1 MGKIHRSG
9 VPSTRHV
16 ASHARCTDLTRENVR
31 TPSRATRPG
40 DVNDVN
46 DRPSVWFHTF
56 GCKANQYD
64 TERIRQELE
73 LRGAETALRADQADV
88 AVINTCTVTNQA
100 DANARRLVRRLRRQR
115 PDLRIVVAG
124 CSTSFREAEYRAL
137 EQVDGVVPGHDPSAV
152 AELLPQL
159 GDSAAADPVTAGRSD
174 ASFAPLQRN
183 ARGTRA
189 WLKIQDGCDRKCS
202 FCATRIARGAS
213 VSRPV
218 AEVVAEAATLARA
231 HPELVITG
239 IHIGHYGKDLDT
251 DPGRDGPRTP
261 ASLATLC
268 ERLLEEV
275 PARFR
280 LSSIEATE
288 IDDRL
293 VDLLAASDGHLAPH
307 LHIPMQSGSDRV
319 LRLMRRW
326 HTREAYRARVLHIA
340 ERLAAV
346 DSGAF
351 GLGADII
358 VGFPGEGEEEFEET
372 RALVEELPYTYL
384 HVFPYSVRDGTVAAS
399 LPNRVPGDVAA
410 ARSRTLRDL
419 GLRKGR
425 GYSEGRVGSIADI
438 VVEGRDDRVAG
449 VTGDYLRVELLGR
462 ATPGDRFAAPLRG
475 QAGRLT
481 AEVPANA
488 AAAAV

>member
-1 MGKIHRSG
+1 MS
-9 VPSTRHV
+9 
-16 ASHARCTDLTRENVR
+16 
-31 TPSRATRPG
+31 
-40 DVNDVN
+40 DVNDK
-46 DRPSVWFHTF
+46 PSVWFHTF

-73 LRGAETALRADQADV
+73 LRGAETALHADAADI

-100 DANARRLVRRLRRQR
+100 DANARRLVRRLRRQH

-124 CSTSFREAEYRAL
+124 CSTSFREAEYHAL
-137 EQVDGVVPGHDPSAV
+137 EEVDGVVPGHDPSAV
-152 AELLPQL
+152 ARLVPQL
-159 GDSAAADPVTAGRSD
+159 GDSGAAGPVTAGVSH
-174 ASFAPLQRN
+174 ASSAPLQRN

-218 AEVVAEAATLARA
+218 DDVVAEAATLARA
-231 HPELVITG
+231 HPELVLTG
-239 IHIGHYGKDLDT
+239 IHIGHYGKDLPADSR
-251 DPGRDGPRTP
+251 RDGPRTSS
-261 ASLATLC
+261 SLATLC

-275 PARFR
+275 PVRLR

-293 VDLLAASDGHLAPH
+293 VDLLAASDGRLAPH
-307 LHIPMQSGSDRV
+307 LHVPLQSGSDRV

-326 HTREAYRARVLHIA
+326 HTREAYRVRVLAIA
-340 ERLAAV
+340 ERLGAV
-346 DSGAF
+346 GSGAF

-399 LPNRVPGDVAA
+399 LPDRVTGDVAA
-410 ARSRTLRDL
+410 ARSRTLREI
-419 GLRKGR
+419 GLRKGQA
-425 GYSEGRVGSIADI
+425 YSETRAGTMADV

-449 VTGDYLRVELLGR
+449 VTGDYLRVELVGD
-462 ATPGDRFAAPLRG
+462 ATPGDRFSARLRAR
-475 QAGRLT
+475 AGRLT

-488 AAAAV
+488 PAAAAV

>member
-1 MGKIHRSG
+1 M
-9 VPSTRHV
+9 
-16 ASHARCTDLTRENVR
+16 R

-46 DRPSVWFHTF
+46 DKPSVWFHTF

-73 LRGAETALRADQADV
+73 LLGAETALQADAADV

-100 DANARRLVRRLRRQR
+100 DANARQLVRRLRRQR

-124 CSTSFREAEYRAL
+124 CSTSFREAEYHAL
-137 EQVDGVVPGHDPSAV
+137 EEVDGVVPGHDPSAV
-152 AELLPQL
+152 ARLVPQL
-159 GDSAAADPVTAGRSD
+159 GDFAAADPVTAGGSD
-174 ASFAPLQRN
+174 AAPTPLQRN

-218 AEVVAEAATLARA
+218 DEVIAEAATLARA

-239 IHIGHYGKDLDT
+239 IHIGHYGKDLGT
-251 DPGRDGPRTP
+251 DSRRDGPRSR

-275 PARFR
+275 AARFR

-293 VDLLAASDGHLAPH
+293 VDLLAASNGRLAPH
-307 LHIPMQSGSDRV
+307 LHVPLQSGSDRV

-326 HTREAYRARVLHIA
+326 HTREAYRARVLAIA
-340 ERLAAV
+340 ERLGAV

-399 LPNRVPGDVAA
+399 LPDRVPGDVAA
-410 ARSRTLRDL
+410 ARSRTLRDI
-419 GLRKGR
+419 GLRKGQA
-425 GYSEGRVGSIADI
+425 YAETRVGTMADI
-438 VVEGRDDRVAG
+438 IVEGRDDRVAG

-462 ATPGDRFAAPLRG
+462 ATPGDRFSARLRG
-475 QAGRLT
+475 RAGGLT
-481 AEVPANA
+481 AEAPANA
-488 AAAAV
+488 RAAAAV

>member
-1 MGKIHRSG
+1 MH
-9 VPSTRHV
+9 
-16 ASHARCTDLTRENVR
+16 NV
-31 TPSRATRPG
+31 S
-40 DVNDVN
+40 DK
-46 DRPSVWFHTF
+46 PSVWFHTF

-73 LRGAETALRADQADV
+73 LRGAETALRADAADV

-100 DANARRLVRRLRRQR
+100 DAKARRLVRRLRRR
-115 PDLRIVVAG
+115 HPDLRIVVAG
-124 CSTSFREAEYRAL
+124 CSASFREAGYRAL
-137 EQVDGVVPGHDPSAV
+137 EQVDGVVPGHDPSAIARLV
-152 AELLPQL
+152 PQL
-159 GDSAAADPVTAGRSD
+159 GDVAAAGPVTAADPVAVANPVTAAVAGVS
-174 ASFAPLQRN
+174 AVPLQRN
-183 ARGTRA
+183 ARGTRG

-218 AEVVAEAATLARA
+218 NEVVAEAATLARA

-239 IHIGHYGKDLDT
+239 IHIGHYGKDLRT
-251 DPGRDGPRTP
+251 NTRPDGPGAP

-275 PARFR
+275 PVRLR

-307 LHIPMQSGSDRV
+307 LHVPLQSGSDRV

-326 HTREAYRARVLHIA
+326 HTREAYRARVLAIA
-340 ERLAAV
+340 GRLGAAG
-346 DSGAF
+346 SGAF

-358 VGFPGEGEEEFEET
+358 VGFPGEREEDFEET

-399 LPNRVPGDVAA
+399 LPHRVPGNVAA

-419 GLRKGR
+419 GLRKGQAYAETR
-425 GYSEGRVGSIADI
+425 AGTVADL
-438 VVEGRDDRVAG
+438 VVEGRDDRVVG

-462 ATPGDRFAAPLRG
+462 AAPGDRFSARLRG
-475 QAGRLT
+475 RGGGLT
-481 AEVPANA
+481 AQVPAQAPAHPPAQVPAHPPA
-488 AAAAV
+488 ATAV

>member
-1 MGKIHRSG
+1 M
-9 VPSTRHV
+9 
-16 ASHARCTDLTRENVR
+16 R

-40 DVNDVN
+40 DVN

-124 CSTSFREAEYRAL
+124 CSTSFREAEYHAL
-137 EQVDGVVPGHDPSAV
+137 DEVDGVVPGHDPSAV
-152 AELLPQL
+152 ARFVPQL
-159 GDSAAADPVTAGRSD
+159 GDFAGADPVTAGVPEG
-174 ASFAPLQRN
+174 SFAPLRRN

-189 WLKIQDGCDRKCS
+189 WLKVQDGCDRKCS

-218 AEVVAEAATLARA
+218 DEVVAEAATLARA

-251 DPGRDGPRTP
+251 DPGRDGPPRTP
-261 ASLATLC
+261 VSLATLC
-268 ERLLEEV
+268 ERLLEDV

-293 VDLLAASDGHLAPH
+293 VDLLAAADGQLAPH
-307 LHIPMQSGSDRV
+307 LHVPLQSGSDRV

-326 HTREAYRARVLHIA
+326 HTREAYRARVLAIA
-340 ERLAAV
+340 ERLGAV

-358 VGFPGEGEEEFEET
+358 VGFPGEGEKEFEET

-399 LPNRVPGDVAA
+399 LPDRVPGDVAA

-425 GYSEGRVGSIADI
+425 AYSATRVGNVADV

-449 VTGDYLRVELLGR
+449 VTGDYLRVELLGD
-462 ATPGDRFAAPLRG
+462 ATPGDRFRARLRG
-475 QAGRLT
+475 RAGRLT
-481 AEVPANA
+481 AEVPADA
-488 AAAAV
+488 RAAAAVQPSVVAV

>member
-1 MGKIHRSG
+1 M
-9 VPSTRHV
+9 
-16 ASHARCTDLTRENVR
+16 
-31 TPSRATRPG
+31 
-40 DVNDVN
+40 NDVN
-46 DRPSVWFHTF
+46 DKPSVWFHTF

-73 LRGAETALRADQADV
+73 LRGAETALHADAADI

-124 CSTSFREAEYRAL
+124 CSTSFREAEYHAL
-137 EQVDGVVPGHDPSAV
+137 EEVDGVVPGHDPSAV
-152 AELLPQL
+152 ARLVPQL
-159 GDSAAADPVTAGRSD
+159 GDFAAPGPVTKAGVPD
-174 ASFAPLQRN
+174 ASSAPLQRN

-218 AEVVAEAATLARA
+218 DEVVAEAATLARA

-239 IHIGHYGKDLDT
+239 IHIGHYGKDLDADSAGT
-251 DPGRDGPRTP
+251 SPG
-261 ASLATLC
+261 LATLC

-275 PARFR
+275 PVRLR

-293 VDLLAASDGHLAPH
+293 VDLLAASAGRLAPH
-307 LHIPMQSGSDRV
+307 LHVPMQSGSDRV

-326 HTREAYRARVLHIA
+326 HTREAYRARVLAIA

-346 DSGAF
+346 GSGAF

-358 VGFPGEGEEEFEET
+358 VGFPGEGEEEFGET

-384 HVFPYSVRDGTVAAS
+384 HVFPWSVRDGTVAAS
-399 LPNRVPGDVAA
+399 LPDRVRGDVAA
-410 ARSRTLRDL
+410 ARSRTLREI
-419 GLRKGR
+419 GLRKGQA
-425 GYSEGRVGSIADI
+425 YSETRAGTIADI
-438 VVEGRDDRVAG
+438 VVEGRVDRVAG
-449 VTGDYLRVELLGR
+449 VTGDYLRVELLGD
-462 ATPGDRFAAPLRG
+462 ATPGDRFSARLRARG
-475 QAGRLT
+475 GRLT
-481 AEVPANA
+481 AEVPANEP

>member
-1 MGKIHRSG
+1 M
-9 VPSTRHV
+9 
-16 ASHARCTDLTRENVR
+16 
-31 TPSRATRPG
+31 
-40 DVNDVN
+40 NDVN
-46 DRPSVWFHTF
+46 GRPSVWFHTF

-73 LRGAETALRADQADV
+73 LRGAETALHADAADV

-100 DANARRLVRRLRRQR
+100 DANARRLVRRLRRER
-115 PDLRIVVAG
+115 PDLRIIVAG

-137 EQVDGVVPGHDPSAV
+137 EEANGVVPGHDPAAV
-152 AELLPQL
+152 AQLLPQL
-159 GDSAAADPVTAGRSD
+159 GDFATADAVTAGGSE
-174 ASFAPLQRN
+174 ASFAPLRRN

-218 AEVVAEAATLARA
+218 DEVVAEAATLARA

-239 IHIGHYGKDLDT
+239 IHIGHYGKDLD
-251 DPGRDGPRTP
+251 PEPRRGGPDTP
-261 ASLATLC
+261 VSLATLC
-268 ERLLEEV
+268 ERLLEDV

-293 VDLLAASDGHLAPH
+293 VDLLAAADGQLAPH
-307 LHIPMQSGSDRV
+307 LHVPLQSGSDRV

-326 HTREAYRARVLHIA
+326 HTREAYRARVLAIA
-340 ERLAAV
+340 ERLGAA

-399 LPNRVPGDVAA
+399 LPDRIPGDVAA

-425 GYSEGRVGSIADI
+425 AYAETRVGTMADI

-449 VTGDYLRVELLGR
+449 VTGDYLRVDLLGR
-462 ATPGDRFAAPLRG
+462 ATPGDRFAARLRG
-475 QAGRLT
+475 RADRLT

-488 AAAAV
+488 RTAAAVQPSAATV

>member
-1 MGKIHRSG
+1 M
-9 VPSTRHV
+9 
-16 ASHARCTDLTRENVR
+16 R
-31 TPSRATRPG
+31 TPSRATRLG
-40 DVNDVN
+40 DVNNVSDK
-46 DRPSVWFHTF
+46 PSVWFHTF

-73 LRGAETALRADQADV
+73 LRGAEMALHADAADV

-124 CSTSFREAEYRAL
+124 CSTSFREAEYHAL
-137 EQVDGVVPGHDPSAV
+137 EEVDGVVPGHDPSAV
-152 AELLPQL
+152 ARLVPQL
-159 GDSAAADPVTAGRSD
+159 GDFAAADPVTAAGSD
-174 ASFAPLQRN
+174 ASPAPLQRN

-189 WLKIQDGCDRKCS
+189 WLKVQDGCDRKCS

-218 AEVVAEAATLARA
+218 DEVLAEAATLARA

-239 IHIGHYGKDLDT
+239 IHIGHYGKDLGT
-251 DPGRDGPRTP
+251 DSTRTP

-268 ERLLEEV
+268 ERLLQEV

-293 VDLLAASDGHLAPH
+293 VDLLAASDGRLAPH
-307 LHIPMQSGSDRV
+307 LHVPLQSGSDRV

-326 HTREAYRARVLHIA
+326 HTREAYRARVLAIA
-340 ERLAAV
+340 DRLRAV

-399 LPNRVPGDVAA
+399 LPDRVPGNVAA
-410 ARSRTLRDL
+410 ARSRTLRDI
-419 GLRKGR
+419 GLRKGET
-425 GYSEGRVGSIADI
+425 YSETRVGTMADI

-449 VTGDYLRVELLGR
+449 VTGDYLRVELLGD
-462 ATPGDRFAAPLRG
+462 ATPGDRFSARLRG
-475 QAGRLT
+475 RAGRLT
-481 AEVPANA
+481 AEVPVSAR

>member
-1 MGKIHRSG
+1 MS
-9 VPSTRHV
+9 
-16 ASHARCTDLTRENVR
+16 
-31 TPSRATRPG
+31 
-40 DVNDVN
+40 DVNDS
-46 DRPSVWFHTF
+46 PSVWFHTF

-73 LRGAETALRADQADV
+73 LRGAETALHADAADI

-100 DANARRLVRRLRRQR
+100 DANARRLVRRLRRQH

-124 CSTSFREAEYRAL
+124 CSTSFREAEYHAL
-137 EQVDGVVPGHDPSAV
+137 EEVDGVVPGHDPTAV
-152 AELLPQL
+152 ARLVPQL
-159 GDSAAADPVTAGRSD
+159 GDFAAAGPVTSAVSD
-174 ASFAPLQRN
+174 ASAAPLQRN

-218 AEVVAEAATLARA
+218 DDVVAEAATLARV
-231 HPELVITG
+231 HPELVLTG
-239 IHIGHYGKDLDT
+239 IHIGHYGKDLAA
-251 DPGRDGPRTP
+251 GSRRDGPRT
-261 ASLATLC
+261 SNGLATLC

-275 PARFR
+275 PVRLR

-288 IDDRL
+288 IDGRL
-293 VDLLAASDGHLAPH
+293 VDLLAASDGRLAPH
-307 LHIPMQSGSDRV
+307 LHVPLQSGSDRV

-326 HTREAYRARVLHIA
+326 HTREAYRARVLAIA
-340 ERLAAV
+340 ERLGGV
-346 DSGAF
+346 GSGAF

-399 LPNRVPGDVAA
+399 LPDRVPGDVAA
-410 ARSRTLRDL
+410 GRSRTLREI
-419 GLRKGR
+419 GLRKGQA
-425 GYSEGRVGSIADI
+425 YSETRAGTIAEI

-449 VTGDYLRVELLGR
+449 VTGDYLRVELRGD
-462 ATPGDRFAAPLRG
+462 ATPGDRFSARLR
-475 QAGRLT
+475 ARDGRLT
-481 AEVPANA
+481 ADVPASA
-488 AAAAV
+488 PAAAAV

>member
-1 MGKIHRSG
+1 M
-9 VPSTRHV
+9 
-16 ASHARCTDLTRENVR
+16 R
-31 TPSRATRPG
+31 TPPYATRPR
-40 DVNDVN
+40 DVSDLNDK
-46 DRPSVWFHTF
+46 PSVWFHTF

-73 LRGAETALRADQADV
+73 LRGAETAPRADAADV

-137 EQVDGVVPGHDPSAV
+137 EEVDGVVPGHDPSAV
-152 AELLPQL
+152 ARLVPQL
-159 GDSAAADPVTAGRSD
+159 GDAAAANPVTGGVSD
-174 ASFAPLQRN
+174 ASFAPLRRN

-218 AEVVAEAATLARA
+218 DEVVAEAATLARA

-251 DPGRDGPRTP
+251 GSRTP
-261 ASLATLC
+261 GLATLC
-268 ERLLEEV
+268 ERLLEDV
-275 PARFR
+275 PARLR

-293 VDLLAASDGHLAPH
+293 VDLLAASDGRLAPH
-307 LHIPMQSGSDRV
+307 LHVPLQSGSDRV

-326 HTREAYRARVLHIA
+326 HTREAYRARVLVIA
-340 ERLAAV
+340 ERLGAAG
-346 DSGAF
+346 SGAF

-399 LPNRVPGDVAA
+399 LPDRVPGDVAA
-410 ARSRTLRDL
+410 ARSRTLREL
-419 GLRKGR
+419 ALRKGR
-425 GYSEGRVGSIADI
+425 AYEEARAGAMADI

-462 ATPGDRFAAPLRG
+462 ATPGDRFSARLGGR
-475 QAGRLT
+475 AGRLT
-481 AEVPANA
+481 AEVPADA
-488 AAAAV
+488 PARAAAV

>member
-1 MGKIHRSG
+1 MS
-9 VPSTRHV
+9 
-16 ASHARCTDLTRENVR
+16 
-31 TPSRATRPG
+31 
-40 DVNDVN
+40 DVN

-73 LRGAETALRADQADV
+73 LRGAETALDADAADI

-137 EQVDGVVPGHDPSAV
+137 DEVDGVVPGHDPSAV
-152 AELLPQL
+152 AQLLPQL
-159 GDSAAADPVTAGRSD
+159 VPQPLPQLLPQPGDSAEAGPVTAGASD
-174 ASFAPLQRN
+174 GSHGSLAPLRRN

-218 AEVVAEAATLARA
+218 DEVVEEAAILARA

-239 IHIGHYGKDLDT
+239 IHIGHYGKDLGAA
-251 DPGRDGPRTP
+251 PGRDGSRGPRAP

-275 PARFR
+275 PARIR
-280 LSSIEATE
+280 LTSIEATE

-293 VDLLAASDGHLAPH
+293 VDLLAAADGQLAPH
-307 LHIPMQSGSDRV
+307 LHVPMQSGSDRV

-326 HTREAYRARVLHIA
+326 HTREAYRARVLAIA
-340 ERLAAV
+340 ERLAAVDSGMV

-399 LPNRVPGDVAA
+399 LPDRIPGDVAA
-410 ARSRTLRDL
+410 ARSRTLRDI
-419 GLRKGR
+419 GLRKGQA
-425 GYSEGRVGSIADI
+425 YSETRAGTVADI

-462 ATPGDRFAAPLRG
+462 ATPGDRFRARLQTRG
-475 QAGRLT
+475 GRLA
-481 AEVPANA
+481 AEAPATVPA
-488 AAAAV
+488 AV